1 MHIRIKSIQCAERRI
16 RRVSKTNAC
25 ISAIQIGSRARGA
38 VSGLKFSALACGP
51 RGTLRRAAQ
60 REGVDTTVDH
70 GPRTMHTRIFFFEFT
85 QTGSDETVNIYLI
98 SGETFQKSR

>member
-1 MHIRIKSIQCAERRI
+1 MHIRIKSMQIAERRI
-16 RRVSKTNAC
+16 GRVSKTNAC

-51 RGTLRRAAQ
+51 RGTLRRAVQ

-70 GPRTMHTRIFFFEFT
+70 RLGRHTSDTSMCIRLWWAVSAEAGPT
-85 QTGSDETVNIYLI
+85 
-98 SGETFQKSR
+98 

>member
-1 MHIRIKSIQCAERRI
+1 VLGVE
-16 RRVSKTNAC
+16 VEE
-25 ISAIQIGSRARGA
+25 
-38 VSGLKFSALACGP
+38 
-51 RGTLRRAAQ
+51 RGTGALLVGASVAAA
-60 REGVDTTVDH
+60 VLH